1 MALQRL
7 LVLENWLQ
15 RLVADGYLCLALVA
29 LWRRQAEGK
38 VGPALRT
45 VVPVVL
51 LHVPI
56 LSTPALSLDLLYLL
70 TIFVCEGG
78 LRAFRTVFLP
88 ETDNLRKRR
97 VVLDCAVLLEG
108 ESKEVCAHGIG

>member
-7 LVLENWLQ
+7 LVLENRLQ

-29 LWRRQAEGK
+29 LRRRQAEGK
-38 VGPALRT
+38 VGSALRT

-56 LSTPALSLDLLYLL
+56 LPTSALSLYLLYLL
-70 TIFVCEGG
+70 SIFFCEGG
-78 LRAFRTVFLP
+78 LRAFRAVFLP
-88 ETDNLRKRR
+88 EADNL
-97 VVLDCAVLLEG
+97 
-108 ESKEVCAHGIG
+108 

>member
-15 RLVADGYLCLALVA
+15 QLVADGNLCFALVA

-38 VGPALRT
+38 VGPTLRT

-56 LSTPALSLDLLYLL
+56 LSTPTLSLDLLYLL
-70 TIFVCEGG
+70 SIFVCEGG
-78 LRAFRTVFLP
+78 LRAFCTVFLP
-88 ETDNLRKRR
+88 EADNL
-97 VVLDCAVLLEG
+97 
-108 ESKEVCAHGIG
+108 